1 MDIAISKSNV
11 LAQMQEEIGKE
22 SEPGEW
28 FLVDQKL
35 INSFVDIS
43 GETGWLHIDIERA
56 SKSKFGGTIAP
67 GNLGVALLPR
77 LSRNISAYG
86 RYPRKYSLNQGWDQ
100 IRYLDPLLV
109 NSRIRARSRLQGVE
123 DRPDG
128 SLRVVVEFWIEVDGR
143 TKPWLTGVKVGR
155 FFF

>member
-1 MDIAISKSNV
+1 MELIMDIAISKSNV
-11 LAQMQEEIGKE
+11 LALMQEEIGKE

-86 RYPRKYSLNQGWDQ
+86 RYPRKYSLNQG
-100 IRYLDPLLV
+100 
-109 NSRIRARSRLQGVE
+109 
-123 DRPDG
+123 
-128 SLRVVVEFWIEVDGR
+128 
-143 TKPWLTGVKVGR
+143 
-155 FFF
+155 